1 MRYHRNIS
9 ISHRSTK
16 EQKEELVDKRQRY
29 HVVAV
34 VTFHNGKVGIKVLPR
49 VLPSILN
56 YYNQVTK
63 VKDVA
68 GVQLYMSND
77 IFFNRYPNSSAL
89 KVHFLDESTIQEHLA
104 TAEKMECDGKSIRY
118 QR

>member
-1 MRYHRNIS
+1 MSDEVR
-9 ISHRSTK
+9 
-16 EQKEELVDKRQRY
+16 
-29 HVVAV
+29 
-34 VTFHNGKVGIKVLPR
+34 KVLPR

-56 YYNQVTK
+56 YYNQVVS

-89 KVHFLDESTIQEHLA
+89 KVHFLDASIIQEHLE

-118 QR
+118 KRWKNRPETYSRGSFYMSFRISYRTRG